1 MKKKL
6 IATQFCGLMLY
17 LPSSVFATEQIAYSL
32 FGEPAYLSTCNK
44 CHTNG
49 NPNNSNN
56 SNVIP
61 KVQEAFN
68 ADKLGLTGLRNFL
81 VVTFPVCSNGT
92 VLDSAK
98 NRCVST
104 QKCQADSIVAT
115 TPTSRFKIN
124 NNGTVTD
131 TKTSLMW
138 KRCSEGKSWSNCQ
151 HGIALI
157 FTWQQALQQAQFV
170 NNNGG
175 FAGFH
180 DWRVPNVKELISITE
195 KQCLEPA
202 INLMVFPSTPSAM
215 FWSSSP
221 SALDSHD
228 AWDVGFGYGGSGS
241 YFKEGKDYLRLVR

>member
-1 MKKKL
+1 MKKKFF
-6 IATQFCGLMLY
+6 ATQFFYLLLY
-17 LPSSVFATEQIAYSL
+17 LPLPVFGTEQIAYSL
-32 FGEPAYLSTCNK
+32 FGDPGYLSACNK

-56 SNVIP
+56 SNLMPRALDAYKI
-61 KVQEAFN
+61 
-68 ADKLGLTGLRNFL
+68 DKLGLSGFIDFL
-81 VVTFPVCSNGT
+81 SITFPVCTNGT

-98 NRCVST
+98 NNCVST
-104 QKCQADSIVAT
+104 QKCQTDSIIAT
-115 TPTSRFKIN
+115 TPSSRFKIN

-131 TKTSLMW
+131 TKTGLMW
-138 KRCSEGKSWSNCQ
+138 KRCSEGQSWVNCQ
-151 HGIALI
+151 HGIAAI
-157 FTWQQALQQAQFV
+157 YTWQQALHQAQFV

-202 INLMVFPSTPSAM
+202 INLNVFPNTPSTM

-221 SALDSHD
+221 SAFDSYD

-241 YFKEGKDYLRLVR
+241 YFKDGKDNLRLVR